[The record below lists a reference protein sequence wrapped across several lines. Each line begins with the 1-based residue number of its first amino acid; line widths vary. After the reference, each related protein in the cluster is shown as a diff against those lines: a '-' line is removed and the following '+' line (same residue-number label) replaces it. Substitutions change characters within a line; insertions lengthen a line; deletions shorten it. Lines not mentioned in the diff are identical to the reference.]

1 MSDPIPFD
9 ASIALRMKA
18 VEAARRARAL
28 PPGPERNEWRQIALA
43 YRALSEN
50 EAWLSGVRVRGRA
63 ARALGSGHA
72 ANGKGGKRGRPGGTQ

>member
-18 VEAARRARAL
+18 VAAVKRARSL

-43 YRALSEN
+43 YKALSEN
-50 EAWLSGVRVRGRA
+50 EAWLSGVRTHGRR
-63 ARALGSGHA
+63 ARPSRPDHSIGDKGDSGRS
-72 ANGKGGKRGRPGGTQ
+72 GGGR

>member
-18 VEAARRARAL
+18 IAAVKRARSL

-43 YRALSEN
+43 YKALSEN
-50 EAWLSGVRVRGRA
+50 EAWLSGVRTHRRRA
-63 ARALGSGHA
+63 RLPDRSIGDKGGSGRS
-72 ANGKGGKRGRPGGTQ
+72 GGG